1 MREDVTLRDAMT
13 REFVGVS
20 ESDTVSATAELLA
33 AEEADGAVVLRG
45 EEPVGRLSATGL
57 LRAMSNGADPSNTPV
72 SAVMADPPPVL
83 PPDARVGEA
92 ALALS
97 EEHGWRVLVSEAEG
111 AGVAGTVDARDV
123 LTAGLVSPENGSGGS
138 GSAAGEMGLETEI
151 EPEAEAESESEGA
164 RAGIDGRDPGT
175 PPSTDAAAAAATVTE
190 QSICEDC
197 GALAGDVR
205 HVDGRA
211 LCSNCRE
218 V

>member
-1 MREDVTLRDAMT
+1 
-13 REFVGVS
+13 
-20 ESDTVSATAELLA
+20 
-33 AEEADGAVVLRG
+33 
-45 EEPVGRLSATGL
+45 
-57 LRAMSNGADPSNTPV
+57 
-72 SAVMADPPPVL
+72 MADPPPVL

-123 LTAGLVSPENGSGGS
+123 LTAGLVSPENGARES
-138 GSAAGEMGLETEI
+138 GSAAGEMGIETEI
-151 EPEAEAESESEGA
+151 ETEAEAEAESEGDRA
-164 RAGIDGRDPGT
+164 RVGIDGRDPGT
-175 PPSTDAAAAAATVTE
+175 APSTDAAAAAATVTE